1 MLFAVAGCSQD
12 GSDSKTPAGSQAS
25 GGAMPAVAKDDLK
38 VGVIHIGEPAGRCP
52 AIPTRMI
59 RALWP
64 CRRNWALRT
73 ARSSARTTFPTPT
86 PLKRR
91 TPLKSWSRKAAR

>member
-1 MLFAVAGCSQD
+1 MKKILAFLLAAVMLFAVAGCSQD

-38 VGVIHIGEPAGRCP
+38 VGVIISANRRTAP

-64 CRRNWALRT
+64 CRRNWA
-73 ARSSARTTFPTPT
+73 
-86 PLKRR
+86 
-91 TPLKSWSRKAAR
+91 